1 MEKTMENIT
10 KKKPNLGTILLMAA
24 GIIFVLVSGSIFVSS
39 TWKLLSE
46 TTKQI
51 CILIV
56 TAGFFTG
63 SIFLREKTK
72 LASNALYYL
81 GTAGMGFFT
90 YAIFG
95 FLTSY
100 ANVENMDITCLRLC
114 AVDIMLII
122 ALVIHLFM
130 EKLVPDLVML
140 YFMLV
145 GFVLTFTAGFA
156 MGIKA
161 FMFMF
166 VMLTLIMSLADVIMR
181 NHADDDSTK
190 KLSTA
195 LGVCYVLQSVY
206 SAVFVMTMGVIT
218 PWLSSGLMTK
228 TLYGSSDMF
237 STVIALMFLAAMLIT
252 MHFREEGFFRFT
264 STAALFMFT
273 MNFQLDAVRLFEA
286 VFPTAGYLHAE
297 IRAIIF
303 AAFTVGLGLL
313 WRDSDKM
320 RKPVSVV
327 QFIITVCILFGML
340 AHNLQYEKIE
350 CLLVFAISTFIMFV
364 ISAFLSNRKYQI
376 ASGITLVLTVFY
388 LTRSFWLSISWWV
401 YLFVA
406 GIICI
411 GISIGRELRNNSGN
425 A

>member
-1 MEKTMENIT
+1 MEKTV
-10 KKKPNLGTILLMAA
+10 KRKPNIGTILLMIA

-46 TTKQI
+46 TAKQI
-51 CILIV
+51 CILVV
-56 TAGFFTG
+56 TAAFFTG
-63 SIFLREKTK
+63 SMFLRDKTK

-81 GTAGMGFFT
+81 GTAGMGFLT
-90 YAIFG
+90 YAMFG
-95 FLTSY
+95 FLREY
-100 ANVENMDITCLRLC
+100 ANIENMDITCLRLC

-122 ALVIHLFM
+122 AIGIHVYM

-145 GFVLTFTAGFA
+145 GFILTFTAGFN

-161 FMFMF
+161 FVFMF
-166 VMLTLIMSLADVIMR
+166 VILTLIMSMADAILR
-181 NHADDDSTK
+181 NHSDDDDSIK

-195 LGVCYVLQSVY
+195 FGVCYILQAVY

-228 TLYGSSDMF
+228 AVHGSADMF
-237 STVIALMFLAAMLIT
+237 STVIAAVFSAAMFIT
-252 MHFREEGFFRFT
+252 MFFRKEGFFRFAT
-264 STAALFMFT
+264 TAALFMLT
-273 MNFQLDAVRLFEA
+273 MNLQLDSIRAFE
-286 VFPTAGYLHAE
+286 VLFPTADYLHAE

-303 AAFTVGLGLL
+303 AAFTISIGLL
-313 WRDSDKM
+313 WRNSEKM
-320 RKPVSVV
+320 RKPVSVI
-327 QFIITVCILFGML
+327 QFAMTVLILLGML
-340 AHNLQYEKIE
+340 VHNISYEKIE
-350 CLLVFAISTFIMFV
+350 CVLVFAISTFIMFI

-411 GISIGRELRNNSGN
+411 GVSIARELHER

>member
-10 KKKPNLGTILLMAA
+10 KKKPNLGTVLLMAA

-46 TTKQI
+46 TAKQI

-56 TAGFFTG
+56 SAGFFTG
-63 SIFLREKTK
+63 SMFLREKTK

-95 FLTSY
+95 FLTAY

-122 ALVIHLFM
+122 ALGIHIVM

-140 YFMLV
+140 YFMMV
-145 GFVLTFTAGFA
+145 GFILTFTAGFN

-161 FMFMF
+161 FSFMF
-166 VMLTLIMSLADVIMR
+166 VLLTLIMSLADVILR
-181 NHADDDSTK
+181 NHADEDETIK
-190 KLSTA
+190 KMSTA
-195 LGVCYVLQSVY
+195 LGVCYILQSVY

-218 PWLSSGLMTK
+218 PWLSSGLIAK
-228 TLYGSSDMF
+228 TVYGSQDMF
-237 STVIALMFLAAMLIT
+237 STVIAVIFLAAMLIT
-252 MHFREEGFFRFT
+252 MHFREEGFFRF
-264 STAALFMFT
+264 SATAALLLFT
-273 MNFQLDAVRLFEA
+273 INFQLDAVRAFQFA
-286 VFPTAGYLHAE
+286 FPAAGYLHAE

-303 AAFTVGLGLL
+303 ALFTIGLGIL
-313 WRDSDKM
+313 WRNSEKM
-320 RKPVSVV
+320 RTPVSVV
-327 QFIITVCILFGML
+327 QFMITVVILIGML
-340 AHNLQYEKIE
+340 IHNLSVEKIE
-350 CLLVFAISTFIMFV
+350 CLLVFAITTFIMFV

-411 GISIGRELRNNSGN
+411 GISIGRELKER